1 MRRRTLLLAGGA
13 LASGAVGVRVTGSRS
28 DDEET
33 PATALVAGS
42 LQTVAGEVGGA
53 TPEAHGSLAAA
64 ELVRSGARDPD
75 ALALAEPR
83 LVADLA
89 GWHAVF
95 ATNALTVVY
104 DPDSEFA
111 PAIREDWRTALAR
124 EEVGVG
130 RTDPARDPLG
140 YRTLL
145 ALDLAGR
152 EGAPAD
158 AIRANADVFPETQL
172 LRTLEA
178 GGVDAAFAY
187 RNMAVAHDLPRVD
200 LPAELDLSDPRLAD
214 RYRRAAVTVGGETI
228 RGEPIRYGAAFLTDR
243 GEEFYRNLVGDAERL
258 REYGF
263 GVPDEFPVV
272 RGRESNPAA
281 NHRNGDPTASAG
293 DRADSPV
300 EHGRDN
306 R

>member
-1 MRRRTLLLAGGA
+1 MRRRTLLLSGCALAGGA
-13 LASGAVGVRVTGSRS
+13 LGVRVTGSDSGGSEADGTGANSR
-28 DDEET
+28 T
-33 PATALVAGS
+33 PPARALVAGS
-42 LQTVAGEVGGA
+42 LQTVAGEVAGA
-53 TPEAHGSLAAA
+53 TVEAHGSLAAA

-75 ALALAEPR
+75 AVALADPG
-83 LVADLA
+83 LVSDLA

-95 ATNALTVVY
+95 ATNALTVAY
-104 DPDSEFA
+104 DPDSEYA
-111 PAIREDWRTALAR
+111 DAIRDDWRSALAR
-124 EEVGVG
+124 EDVSVG

-145 ALDLAGR
+145 ALTLAGR

-178 GGVDAAFAY
+178 GGLDAAFAY

-200 LPAELDLSDPRLAD
+200 LPPKFDLSDPELAD
-214 RYRRAAVTVGGETI
+214 RYRTAEVTVGGETI

-243 GEEFYRNLVGDAERL
+243 GERFYRNLVEDAERL

-263 GVPDEFPVV
+263 TVPD
-272 RGRESNPAA
+272 RY
-281 NHRNGDPTASAG
+281 
-293 DRADSPV
+293 PV